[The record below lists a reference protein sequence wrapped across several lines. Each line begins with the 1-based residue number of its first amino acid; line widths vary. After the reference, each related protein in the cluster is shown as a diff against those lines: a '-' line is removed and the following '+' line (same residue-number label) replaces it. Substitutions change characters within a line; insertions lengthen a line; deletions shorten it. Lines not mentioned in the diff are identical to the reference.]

1 MLSRR
6 MATLSVV
13 AVILVTATSCTAT
26 VPSDQLEVAETGRHV
41 RSGRRSGRGF
51 RRGGSD
57 RRDRHQ
63 RLRDLRQPSDVTSTE
78 RTVLV
83 EGDGPEVTGTDIVDY
98 ALTVYD
104 ATSGGLISQEGY
116 SGPPQLPLAAATIG
130 PILGCARVGS
140 RVVAVMPETG
150 SGRSHRLGSRC
161 PQCESGDR
169 HRGGPQAVPDGM
181 PTVTLSEGGVPTITV
196 PSAEP
201 PAEVELAV
209 LKKGDGPLVAA
220 GDTVLLQ
227 YSGVRW
233 SNGKVFDASWSK
245 GAPATLTTTDVI
257 EGYRPALEGQTIGSQ
272 VLVVIPPASAY
283 GEGAINDTD
292 LTGETSSSS
301 STSWRARRRVDT
313 SRGAESVRSP
323 GIASAAAVVSHGA
336 IPLRSTGTR
345 ERGRV
350 RSGARRG
357 ISCCS

>member
-1 MLSRR
+1 MTRFSLLTLPEVSVLSRR

-26 VPSDQLEVAETGRHV
+26 VPSDQLEVAETVDMCAAAAAPGV
-41 RSGRRSGRGF
+41 A
-51 RRGGSD
+51 SD
-57 RRDRHQ
+57 AVEATGEIGTSASATFASP
-63 RLRDLRQPSDVTSTE
+63 LAVTSTE

-83 EGDGPEVTGTDIVDY
+83 EGDGREVTGTDIVDY

-116 SGPPQLPLAAATIG
+116 TVRRNSLSRPRPSDPSSVARAWDHAWLQSCRKRIRAVPP
-130 PILGCARVGS
+130 S
-140 RVVAVMPETG
+140 
-150 SGRSHRLGSRC
+150 GSRC
-161 PQCESGDR
+161 SQCESGDR
-169 HRGGPQAVPDGM
+169 HRGASGCARRDADGDAQR
-181 PTVTLSEGGVPTITV
+181 GRRADDHGAH
-196 PSAEP
+196 AEP

-292 LTGETSSSS
+292 LTGETLVFV
-301 STSWRARRRVDT
+301 VDLL
-313 SRGAESVRSP
+313 
-323 GIASAAAVVSHGA
+323 ASA
-336 IPLRSTGTR
+336 PPR
-345 ERGRV
+345 
-350 RSGARRG
+350 
-357 ISCCS
+357 

>member
-1 MLSRR
+1 MTRFSLLTLPEVSVLSRR

-26 VPSDQLEVAETGRHV
+26 VPSDQLEVAETVDMCAAAAAPGV
-41 RSGRRSGRGF
+41 A
-51 RRGGSD
+51 SD
-57 RRDRHQ
+57 AVEATGEIGTSASATFASP
-63 RLRDLRQPSDVTSTE
+63 LAVTSTE

-83 EGDGPEVTGTDIVDY
+83 EGDGREVTGTDIVDY

-116 SGPPQLPLAAATIG
+116 TGPPQLPLAAATIG

-140 RVVAVMPETG
+140 RVVAVMPETDQG
-150 SGRSHRLGSRC
+150 GPTVWVLDVRSASPAIATGA
-161 PQCESGDR
+161 
-169 HRGGPQAVPDGM
+169 PQAVPDGM

-196 PSAEP
+196 PNAEP

-292 LTGETSSSS
+292 LTGETLVFV
-301 STSWRARRRVDT
+301 VDLL
-313 SRGAESVRSP
+313 
-323 GIASAAAVVSHGA
+323 ASA
-336 IPLRSTGTR
+336 PPR
-345 ERGRV
+345 
-350 RSGARRG
+350 
-357 ISCCS
+357 